1 MIELLVEIHT
11 DTDMFFSWGKRVGVF
26 YDVVVSIT
34 PPPVAL
40 NCTFWLKMNDSLS
53 VWTQGDRI
61 GNSSTSHVLFI
72 QKRSILTWNWKKILE
87 NSQPWQWVHVYVH
100 ILFIYNES
108 GTWDHEGASRRADAV
123 ADFTLVR
130 AVVGGIEYEAELWDV
145 LRVHGRSADRNRVP
159 IPTCAGYTVRIGL
172 ENYAAQNDRLVVW
185 RADILEDGI
194 HHGRVWE
201 EEKKKNVWKPFTT
214 TMKYSV
220 LTVKLTE
227 KASRLN

>member
-72 QKRSILTWNWKKILE
+72 QKRPILTWKRKFWRIL
-87 NSQPWQWVHVYVH
+87 NPDNGSMYT
-100 ILFIYNES
+100 FIFYS
-108 GTWDHEGASRRADAV
+108 YIT
-123 ADFTLVR
+123 
-130 AVVGGIEYEAELWDV
+130 
-145 LRVHGRSADRNRVP
+145 NRVP
-159 IPTCAGYTVRIGL
+159 ETTKVQVDVPTPLLTLHSYVPLLVGSSMKRSCGTSWGSTGGVRIGIVFR
-172 ENYAAQNDRLVVW
+172 YQ
-185 RADILEDGI
+185 RALAIRFGLDL
-194 HHGRVWE
+194 R
-201 EEKKKNVWKPFTT
+201 
-214 TMKYSV
+214 TMQRKMTD
-220 LTVKLTE
+220 L
-227 KASRLN
+227 